1 MFLNGDNFSEFL
13 FAFLKK
19 EIFPKLGL
27 LLNERICSDG
37 SKFFSL
43 RNDPNLGSSEN
54 DRVTYPESA
63 PIHLK

>member
-1 MFLNGDNFSEFL
+1 MSLNGDDFSDFL

-27 LLNERICSDG
+27 LLNERIFSDG
-37 SKFFSL
+37 RKFFPL

-54 DRVTYPESA
+54 DRVAYPESA